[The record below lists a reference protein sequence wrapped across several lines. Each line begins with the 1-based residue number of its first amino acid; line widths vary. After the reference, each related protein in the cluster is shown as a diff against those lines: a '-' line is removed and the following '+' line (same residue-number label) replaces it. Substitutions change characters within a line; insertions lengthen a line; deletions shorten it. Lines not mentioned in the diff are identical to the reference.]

1 MTTTIDF
8 ADEAR
13 TGWTVAALIGN
24 RIVSFHQFDV
34 GSAAE
39 LTGAEVWA
47 KKKELADLAEMKAAE
62 EIFFA
67 MPEDAEAEELDT
79 ACPRVVFGM
88 VSGGRFTF
96 NLSKGDAAKAGA
108 THLA

>member
-1 MTTTIDF
+1 MTNTIEF
-8 ADEAR
+8 AAEAH
-13 TGWTVAALIGN
+13 TGWTVAAMIGN

-39 LTGAEVWA
+39 LTKAEVWA
-47 KKKELADLAEMKAAE
+47 KKNELAALAEMKAAE
-62 EIFFA
+62 EAFFA
-67 MPEDAEAEELDT
+67 MPDDAEADELDA

-108 THLA
+108 KHLA